1 MSGAPRQ
8 GDAID
13 DGVNPTPRVALVTGA
28 SGFTGRYVVR
38 ALQARGY
45 RVAGLMY
52 RGSEVSG
59 DGEGAQSPL
68 ACDLLD
74 RTRLQA
80 LVERIQPTHV
90 VHLAGIA
97 FVAHGDADAIY
108 RANIVGTR
116 NLLEALATR
125 CASPVSV
132 LLASSANVYGNAG
145 VDPIDETVTPAP
157 ANDYAVSKLPME
169 LMARLW
175 ADRLPITIVRP
186 FNYTG
191 VGQSQEFVVPKIV
204 AHFRRGQRSIE
215 LGHVDVA
222 RDFSDV
228 RTVADTYCRLLDA
241 PAPGETFNVCSGR
254 PVSVRWILDALAEIA
269 GYSIQTRFD
278 PGLVRA
284 GEVQRLRG
292 SDAKLRRWIG
302 DQPHIPLET
311 PLRGMFAQ
319 TDA

>member
-1 MSGAPRQ
+1 M
-8 GDAID
+8 
-13 DGVNPTPRVALVTGA
+13 VTGA
-28 SGFTGRYVVR
+28 GGFTGRYVVG

-45 RVAGLMY
+45 RVAGLTY
-52 RGSEVSG
+52 RGPEVSDGG
-59 DGEGAQSPL
+59 DGPQAPL

-74 RTRLQA
+74 RARLQA
-80 LVERIQPTHV
+80 LIERIQPTHV

-116 NLLEALATR
+116 NLLEALATK
-125 CASPVSV
+125 CASPESV

-157 ANDYAVSKLPME
+157 ANDYAVSKLAME
-169 LMARLW
+169 WMARLW

-204 AHFRRGQRSIE
+204 GHFKRGERSVA
-215 LGHVDVA
+215 LGHLDVA

-228 RTVADTYCRLLDA
+228 RTVADTYCRLLDR

-254 PVSVRWILDALAEIA
+254 TVSVRWILDAMAEIA
-269 GYSIQTRFD
+269 GYSLQACFD
-278 PGLVRA
+278 PALVRA

-292 SDAKLRRWIG
+292 SDAKLSRWIG
-302 DQPHIPLET
+302 DRPHIPLDT
-311 PLRGMFAQ
+311 TLRWMFTQ